1 MKKPDRPKFGGRKK
15 GTLNKA
21 NTARIE
27 EAKRLGHIL
36 PHNLL
41 LLLCNNLAALA
52 SKYQPSGQNPNSNE
66 EKYRELIQEAG
77 IIARAAAPYY
87 APRMASVTLRASN
100 YDLTRLSDA
109 ELSEFERLASV
120 AAEPGPN
127 PGRGGETLQ

>member
-15 GTLNKA
+15 GTPNKT
-21 NTARIE
+21 NSARIE

-36 PHNLL
+36 PHQLL
-41 LLLCNNLAALA
+41 LVMCNNLAALA

-77 IIARAAAPYY
+77 VIARAAAPYY
-87 APRMASVTLRASN
+87 APRMANITVRATN

-109 ELSEFERLASV
+109 ELSEFKRIALMADAGS
-120 AAEPGPN
+120 N
-127 PGRGGETLQ
+127 PGRGGETL